1 MADLGIASLNL
12 AHQAGGEVNH
22 GNLVGLV
29 GSYTTT
35 DGKTHEL
42 ADVWFSKAG
51 SGNSDAGSSAA
62 AGASSSSSG
71 SDAHAHATAGD
82 AKLGLHDVLAGPS
95 ADLMGGTGGSGASH
109 AATATSTALHPVDH
123 HVAST
128 ALSPLHNLLDEQHKH
143 GPLI

>member
-35 DGKTHEL
+35 DGKTHQL
-42 ADVWFSKAG
+42 ADVWFSKADSG
-51 SGNSDAGSSAA
+51 SSDASHSAAGSSA
-62 AGASSSSSG
+62 SSSG
-71 SDAHAHATAGD
+71 SGSHATAGD